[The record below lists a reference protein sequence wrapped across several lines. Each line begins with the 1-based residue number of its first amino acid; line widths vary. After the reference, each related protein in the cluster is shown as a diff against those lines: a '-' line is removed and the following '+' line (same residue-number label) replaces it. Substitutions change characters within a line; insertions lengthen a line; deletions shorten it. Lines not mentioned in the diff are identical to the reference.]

1 MRAWG
6 RVRTNAKG
14 TPQTNK
20 HAGGTEEGGIS
31 YKYIYIYIY
40 INNYVHIEIY
50 ALNISINIYIY
61 IY

>member
-31 YKYIYIYIY
+31 YKYIYIYI
-40 INNYVHIEIY
+40 NNYVHIEIY

-61 IY
+61 ILI